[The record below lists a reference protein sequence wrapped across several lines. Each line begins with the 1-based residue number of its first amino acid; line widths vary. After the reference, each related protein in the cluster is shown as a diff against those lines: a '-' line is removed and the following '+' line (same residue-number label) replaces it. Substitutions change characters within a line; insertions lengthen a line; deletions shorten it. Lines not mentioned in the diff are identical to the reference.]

1 MSYLPGAAALWLAGL
16 LMSSAWAAEP
26 VTIANAW
33 VRATVPGQS
42 VAGAYFDITSAAPA
56 ALIGAGSPDAGKA
69 ELHTMTMEGDV
80 MKMRRVEKI
89 ELPERQT
96 VHLKPGGFHVM
107 LIGVK
112 HELKPGQRVTLQLA
126 VRDAKGTKSNL
137 EVKAE
142 VRSAANPGQHKGH

>member
-1 MSYLPGAAALWLAGL
+1 MNYLPGAAALWLAGL
-16 LMSSAWAAEP
+16 LVSSALAAEP
-26 VTIANAW
+26 VTISNAW

-42 VAGAYFDITSAAPA
+42 VAGVYFDISSAAHA
-56 ALIGAGSPDAGKA
+56 ALVGAGSPAAGKA

-89 ELPERQT
+89 ELPARQT
-96 VHLKPGGFHVM
+96 VNLKPGGFHVM

-112 HELKPGQRVTLQLA
+112 HELKPGQRVTLQLV
-126 VRDAKGTKSNL
+126 VRDAHGTKSNV

-142 VRSAANPGQHKGH
+142 VRSAASPGQHKGH